1 MLSAQNTSDGLQPT
15 HEQLQRVKLVEQ
27 PETGVIVVKNLSAFQ
42 AKTVEDALNILWS
55 GDLNRVVTATSQN
68 QSSSRSHCIFTIN
81 LHSKP
86 AGSEVVRKSK
96 FHFVDL
102 AGSERVSQTGAEG
115 VILNQARYINVSL
128 FHLETVIQALARQQK
143 DPDVHV
149 PYRNSMMTL
158 FLKDSLGG
166 NCRTAMLATVAVER
180 QNIPESIATCQF
192 AMQVGS
198 IKNRARINEEID
210 PKLLISKLKQEIKLL
225 KEENKLLKEGTG
237 ANCQTD
243 LSQQEQDDICAK
255 VRQYLDDTSI
265 ENLELGSW
273 FRLQFGVRFMRTLY
287 LEKRS
292 SDGAQA

>member
-1 MLSAQNTSDGLQPT
+1 MLSDFMQGYNCCVFCYGQTGSGKTYTQTGGSGSYNDRGLMPRALEQLFQQIEIQKDRQYEIFISYCQILNEGGFDLLSAQGTSDGLQPT

-128 FHLETVIQALARQQK
+128 FHLETVIQALAR
-143 DPDVHV
+143 
-149 PYRNSMMTL
+149 
-158 FLKDSLGG
+158 
-166 NCRTAMLATVAVER
+166 
-180 QNIPESIATCQF
+180 
-192 AMQVGS
+192 
-198 IKNRARINEEID
+198 
-210 PKLLISKLKQEIKLL
+210 
-225 KEENKLLKEGTG
+225 
-237 ANCQTD
+237 
-243 LSQQEQDDICAK
+243 
-255 VRQYLDDTSI
+255 
-265 ENLELGSW
+265 
-273 FRLQFGVRFMRTLY
+273 
-287 LEKRS
+287 
-292 SDGAQA
+292 